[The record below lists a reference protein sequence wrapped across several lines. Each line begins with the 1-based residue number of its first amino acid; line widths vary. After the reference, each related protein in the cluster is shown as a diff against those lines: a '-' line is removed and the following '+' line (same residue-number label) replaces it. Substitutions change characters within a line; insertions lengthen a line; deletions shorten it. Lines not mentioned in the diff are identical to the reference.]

1 MKDILILTNE
11 FEDCNLMGDFLES
24 KKIKCRLISMTDL
37 KNENYPKSTLL
48 CTKLFEDSV
57 DGRSGLLKLSRNIGC
72 TNLIVL
78 KPSEESYSIKTDLG
92 GALVEISLSFDE
104 LAFHKDPSLS

>member
-37 KNENYPKSTLL
+37 KNENYPKIW
-48 CTKLFEDSV
+48 V
-57 DGRSGLLKLSRNIGC
+57 
-72 TNLIVL
+72 
-78 KPSEESYSIKTDLG
+78 
-92 GALVEISLSFDE
+92 
-104 LAFHKDPSLS
+104 